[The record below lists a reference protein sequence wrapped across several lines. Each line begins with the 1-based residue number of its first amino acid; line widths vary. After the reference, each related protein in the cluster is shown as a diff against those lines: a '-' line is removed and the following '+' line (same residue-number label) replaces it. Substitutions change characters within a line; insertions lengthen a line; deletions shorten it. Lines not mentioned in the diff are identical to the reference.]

1 MAWEKNEP
9 LKGPDGEPLS
19 ADVAESGPHD
29 EKGYSAVSLFWL
41 DLTHSFSPCK
51 PFSS

>member
-29 EKGYSAVSLFWL
+29 EKGLQGEKEWVRSNQNNDTAE
-41 DLTHSFSPCK
+41 
-51 PFSS
+51 